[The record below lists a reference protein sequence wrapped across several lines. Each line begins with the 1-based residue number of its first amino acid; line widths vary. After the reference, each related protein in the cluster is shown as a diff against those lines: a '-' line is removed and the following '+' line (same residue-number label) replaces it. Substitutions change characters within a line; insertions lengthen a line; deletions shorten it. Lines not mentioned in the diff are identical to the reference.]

1 MPLRDAVRTA
11 KARARPVGDRVVWV
25 IDLFTRLER
34 RDQLLRGSSF
44 R

>member
-1 MPLRDAVRTA
+1 
-11 KARARPVGDRVVWV
+11 VVWV

-34 RDQLLRGSSF
+34 RDQLLRGGSL